1 MRYRHYKGGVYEVI
15 CAATLEADLTAVIV
29 YRGQDGKTWV
39 RPRDAFFG
47 VVEVDG
53 VRMPRFAP
61 LDPTPSA
68 PF

>member
-1 MRYRHYKGGVYEVI
+1 MRYRHYKGGVYEVVCEAI
-15 CAATLEADLTAVIV
+15 IEADLTAVVV

-47 VVEVDG
+47 GVEAAG

-61 LDPTPSA
+61 LDPTPL
-68 PF
+68 PRP